1 MRALKLYIVSILSF
15 MMFSSVCMAEGNWW
29 SKTTET
35 ISSNA
40 ETISEVSEVLS
51 GLSKTLG
58 GSGGVI
64 ASSIFALIATFFA
77 NMARVQKNKRLSAEE
92 KRELVTKAL
101 KATVD
106 AIDAYKGEAKSSESA
121 GSFSEVERVNAI
133 LKAYQE
139 KAGSDVVNTVKV
151 VRESTNEGQESK

>member
-1 MRALKLYIVSILSF
+1 MRALKLHIVSLISF
-15 MMFSSVCMAEGNWW
+15 ALFSSVCMADVDWW
-29 SKTTET
+29 GKTTET

-40 ETISEVSEVLS
+40 ETISEVSEILS
-51 GLSKTLG
+51 GLSKTFG
-58 GSGGVI
+58 GTGGVV
-64 ASSIFALIATFFA
+64 ASSIFALIAMFFA

-106 AIDAYKGEAKSSESA
+106 AIDAYKGETKASDNP

-139 KAGSDVVNTVKV
+139 KAGSDVVKTVNV
-151 VRESTNEGQESK
+151 VREAKNEEQESK